1 MGKPYFSVTNVGTR
15 PTFDGH
21 GITVESHLF
30 AFREQLASGPMEV
43 RFHAR
48 LRNEMKFFG
57 PDALREQI
65 ARDIANAEKYF
76 SESKLRK

>member
-1 MGKPYFSVTNVGTR
+1 VTNVGTR
-15 PTFDGH
+15 PTFDGQ
-21 GITVESHLF
+21 GVTVESHLF
-30 AFREQLASGPMEV
+30 GFREQLAGGPMEV

-48 LRNEMKFFG
+48 LREEMKFSG

-76 SESKLRK
+76 GESKLK